1 MKYTDLFER
10 KINCTNADEV
20 FEYLVNHTKETI
32 KGWDFF
38 VAWEKVLNNVGKV
51 EVTLNIL
58 NYLVGKKN
66 VRNEF
71 KMLVSRYPEIVEVL
85 PMLLALRKKNDDF
98 SVKVIEPLED
108 NVLNYKEYK
117 FDKKCVY
124 TTEEVEALAEFAEKS
139 GLLRMFEDKNI
150 KSVEDYVLG
159 VEVGLDTNSRK
170 NRTGIHMEMI
180 VELLIKKLCST
191 HNYRYIAQA
200 TSRKIFEEFGYN
212 VSVDKSKRSFDF
224 AIDNGE
230 RLYIIETNYF
240 NVGGS
245 KLKSVA
251 GEFVTL
257 FDLIKR
263 QTPEHGFIWI
273 TDGTGWKA
281 SRKSLREAFDK
292 VDYILNLDMV
302 ENGILEEIIS
312 KGL

>member
-1 MKYTDLFER
+1 MKYTDLFQR
-10 KINCTNADEV
+10 KLNCTDADEV
-20 FEYLVNHTKETI
+20 FEYLVSHTKETI

-38 VAWEKVLNNVGKV
+38 VAWEKVLNNVG
-51 EVTLNIL
+51 EIGVTLNIL
-58 NYLVGKKN
+58 NYLVGKKD

-85 PMLLALRKKNDDF
+85 PILLALREK
-98 SVKVIEPLED
+98 SIKVIEPLED
-108 NVLNYKEYK
+108 NVFNYKEYK
-117 FDKKCVY
+117 FCKKGEY
-124 TTEEVEALAEFAEKS
+124 TTEEVEALSEFAEKS

-257 FDLIKR
+257 FDFIKK
-263 QTPEHGFIWI
+263 QTPVHGFIWI
-273 TDGTGWKA
+273 TDGAGWKS
-281 SRKSLREAFDK
+281 SRKPLREAFDK
-292 VDYILNLDMV
+292 VDYILNLDMI

-312 KGL
+312 QSL